1 MKMAFK
7 IFVRDLKRLIH
18 TPLALIV
25 IFGMSFMPS
34 LYAWYCIEANWDP
47 YANTAAL
54 SVAVANEDA
63 GADNKFTGHLDVGDQ
78 VIDQLH
84 ENHQLGWTFV
94 NSKQEAL
101 DKVYSGE
108 CYAAIIIPADFSK
121 DFTSVFEGN
130 YTQPAI
136 EYYVNEK
143 PSAVAPK
150 ITDTGATTLDT
161 QINSAFI
168 STVSETVVGILKQ
181 AGISLD
187 DNAHNVDGR
196 LTESISL
203 ANSTLAGVYESLDN
217 LNPALDAS
225 KDTIV
230 TAQGTLDT
238 LIAQIPLLSSEINKA
253 SQTLIKIRQ
262 DTNTYASEVTTAI
275 GTGATQLGLASAQAN
290 AAIGTLTGDLLR
302 TQGQIDTALAELQQL
317 IDTNNQII
325 EQLKPAAQTNPD
337 IAAIITQLETNNA
350 SYARTIESLQAL
362 NKELETTITTA
373 NQSSQDINAAIQDA
387 TSNIT
392 QAQSTITIPLR
403 KHWDH

>member
-1 MKMAFK
+1 M
-7 IFVRDLKRLIH
+7 
-18 TPLALIV
+18 LA
-25 IFGMSFMPS
+25 
-34 LYAWYCIEANWDP
+34 
-47 YANTAAL
+47 
-54 SVAVANEDA
+54 
-63 GADNKFTGHLDVGDQ
+63 ADNKFTGHLDVGDQ

-203 ANSTLAGVYESLDN
+203 ANSTLAGVYESLDKSQSATGCEQRYHCYCAR
-217 LNPALDAS
+217 NP
-225 KDTIV
+225 
-230 TAQGTLDT
+230 
-238 LIAQIPLLSSEINKA
+238 
-253 SQTLIKIRQ
+253 
-262 DTNTYASEVTTAI
+262 
-275 GTGATQLGLASAQAN
+275 
-290 AAIGTLTGDLLR
+290 
-302 TQGQIDTALAELQQL
+302 
-317 IDTNNQII
+317 
-325 EQLKPAAQTNPD
+325 
-337 IAAIITQLETNNA
+337 
-350 SYARTIESLQAL
+350 
-362 NKELETTITTA
+362 
-373 NQSSQDINAAIQDA
+373 
-387 TSNIT
+387 
-392 QAQSTITIPLR
+392 
-403 KHWDH
+403 